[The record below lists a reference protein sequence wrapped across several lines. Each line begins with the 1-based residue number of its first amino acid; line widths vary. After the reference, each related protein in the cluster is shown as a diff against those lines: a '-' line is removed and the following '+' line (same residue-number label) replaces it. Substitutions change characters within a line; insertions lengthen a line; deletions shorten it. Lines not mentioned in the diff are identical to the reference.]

1 MEYAAYQTIEQ
12 LWGKKIPRH
21 WGTVPL
27 CSIAKEKSICNCKD
41 LDLLSVFLD
50 IGVVPFAK
58 MGAKRANATSK
69 DVSKYQRVDPGD
81 FVLNNQ
87 QAWRGSVGVSDYTGI
102 VSPAYIVLSMN
113 DRLIR
118 KFANYL
124 MRSPFMV
131 DQYYIASKGV
141 GSIQRNMIWQDFK
154 RSLVP
159 VPPKDEQDQI
169 VRYLD
174 WQISRINMLIHGYQQ
189 EIKLLE
195 ERLKSEI
202 SYMVTHDRFSNTRR
216 NSEIFWLTDIPAN
229 WRVTRLKHVLVKQ
242 DRPVAPHA
250 ELLICSNSGEV
261 KLRGDTKLGLVADDD
276 TIYQGVSRGDLL
288 IHGMDTWHGAI
299 AISGY
304 DGMCTPVVHVCTST
318 QSVRFICYYLRMMAF
333 TKVFKAIS
341 NGVRQNTSDFRS
353 WEKAGA
359 LWIALPSFE
368 EQEAIADILDK
379 EVAKTKVVIAALK
392 KQIDIMK
399 EYRTRLISDVVT
411 GQIDVRGIEIP
422 DYLPVED
429 VDSDSES
436 QEEGMEDAD

>member
-1 MEYAAYQTIEQ
+1 MYSRYTATPEAIWFSAVPEK
-12 LWGKKIPRH
+12 WRAMKIR
-21 WGTVPL
+21 GAF
-27 CSIAKEKSICNCKD
+27 SERNEKVSDKD
-41 LDLLSVFLD
+41 FAPLSVGKM
-50 IGVVPFAK
+50 GVVPQLETAVK
-58 MGAKRANATSK
+58 TDN
-69 DVSKYQRVDPGD
+69 GD
-81 FVLNNQ
+81 N
-87 QAWRGSVGVSDYTGI
+87 RK
-102 VSPAYIVLSMN
+102 
-113 DRLIR
+113 LIR
-118 KFANYL
+118 KGDFAINSRSDRKGSGGISDYDGSASLIITVLQPRAALNGKYAHYL
-124 MRSPFMV
+124 LRSHYFSEEFYRNGHGLVSDLWTTKWEDMRNI
-131 DQYYIASKGV
+131 YI
-141 GSIQRNMIWQDFK
+141 
-154 RSLVP
+154 P
-159 VPPKDEQDQI
+159 VPPRDEQDQI

-422 DYLPVED
+422 DYIPVED
-429 VDSDSES
+429 VDPDSES
-436 QEEGMEDAD
+436 EEEGMEDAD